1 MNPSCPQIPRQTAA
15 TQQGGAV
22 LFYAAFQGQLRELEF
37 NPILFNNVLVNQ
49 GSAYSND
56 SGVFI
61 APVAGIYQFLFA
73 AQLCRG
79 NHNNFWYF
87 MVNGKQGASCHAQ
100 VSGGDTTLSTCY
112 CLEDLKKGDLSRR
125 KLEGS
130 FGNQVWIGLFQETS
144 DSEWKWSKTD
154 EIANFTNWD
163 SRKKTWD
170 QALRHCRLLEAKNP
184 QKPVNLRWNYR
195 YELASVLTPDDR
207 AYARLRAGE
216 ASTDQV
222 WTGLRLLAGQWFWT
236 GDGEAVQDVDEEMQC
251 GRTQS
256 FCGVLVKNSTKSYET
271 EDCSKKLN
279 FLCYRKPLNNQS
291 VEKLFS
297 LF

>member
-1 MNPSCPQIPRQTAA
+1 MMRKPSV
-15 TQQGGAV
+15 V
-22 LFYAAFQGQLRELEF
+22 LLL
-37 NPILFNNVLVNQ
+37 L
-49 GSAYSND
+49 
-56 SGVFI
+56 
-61 APVAGIYQFLFA
+61 LFA
-73 AQLCRG
+73 AVCRSTLRPS
-79 NHNNFWYF
+79 FKYYDEPKTW
-87 MVNGKQGASCHAQ
+87 SEAQ
-100 VSGGDTTLSTCY
+100 TFCREHHSDLATIRAGER
-112 CLEDLKKGDLSRR
+112 LER
-125 KLEGS
+125 S

-154 EIANFTNWD
+154 EIANFTNWAAGEPNGINEKCGSMFKNSHKWAD
-163 SRKKTWD
+163 YTCDKKFSFLCYNETLVLVKRKKTWD

-279 FLCYRKPLNNQS
+279 FLCYRKP
-291 VEKLFS
+291 
-297 LF
+297 